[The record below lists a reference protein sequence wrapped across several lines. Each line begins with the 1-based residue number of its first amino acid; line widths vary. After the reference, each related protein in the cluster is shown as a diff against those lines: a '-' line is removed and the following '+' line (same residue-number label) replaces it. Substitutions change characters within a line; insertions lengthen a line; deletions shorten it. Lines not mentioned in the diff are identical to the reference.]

1 MCNLKSGHFLQ
12 NKIGIYEYIIGFLG
26 GIYKVLWAEKI
37 DIIDT
42 FRWIFLV
49 IFKKML
55 VRAERLYTWNLKIA
69 SKIFIFESLR
79 KVESLVRWRMERRWE
94 HMYYVRREGTYE
106 GGDRW
111 RGQGTDGGRQGAD
124 GGTEEEGRK
133 QIEKG
138 TADGGRQGADRG
150 TERKEGNRLKKE
162 QLMEEDRGRMEGR
175 RSEGEEGSRVN
186 RCREGGNWEGWIK
199 ER

>member
-111 RGQGTDGGRQGAD
+111 REAGNGWREARNGWKDGG
-124 GGTEEEGRK
+124 EGRK

-138 TADGGRQGADRG
+138 TADGGRQETDGG
-150 TERKEGNRLKKE
+150 SERKEGNRLKGTA
-162 QLMEEDRGRMEGR
+162 DGGRQETDG
-175 RSEGEEGSRVN
+175 GWEGSRVK
-186 RCREGGNWEGWIK
+186 RCREGGN
-199 ER
+199 

>member
-55 VRAERLYTWNLKIA
+55 VRAERLYTWNLKIG

-79 KVESLVRWRMERRWE
+79 KVESSGKVENGEKM
-94 HMYYVRREGTYE
+94 GTYVLC
-106 GGDRW
+106 
-111 RGQGTDGGRQGAD
+111 
-124 GGTEEEGRK
+124 K
-133 QIEKG
+133 
-138 TADGGRQGADRG
+138 
-150 TERKEGNRLKKE
+150 
-162 QLMEEDRGRMEGR
+162 
-175 RSEGEEGSRVN
+175 
-186 RCREGGNWEGWIK
+186 EGGNV
-199 ER
+199 